1 MAMLKALAQLTRV
14 EHSLMLAIGVL
25 VGQTVALGQL
35 PTAAAFVLA
44 AIPPALVSAAS
55 FAIND
60 YFDLETDRRNKK
72 TDRPLVRGDL
82 SPRTA
87 VALSAAFFAAG
98 IALSAL
104 INTHSLAVIVAF
116 SAVAILYS
124 WVLSKKFLLGNI
136 YIAAAYAIV
145 FAYGAVTVG
154 GKPISTTIIWALTTI
169 ALLTGLGREFMKSI
183 QDMAGDRAAGR
194 RTVPIVIG
202 AQNTAWL
209 TSITYLAG
217 IALTIYLF
225 ATPSIYYLDIAY
237 GLPVAAMDV
246 ILLWISVRILS
257 DTSQKFL
264 RLSRNLT
271 LVAIPLGLIGFLAG
285 ALI

>member
-1 MAMLKALAQLTRV
+1 MLKALAQLTRV

>member
-1 MAMLKALAQLTRV
+1 MLKALAQLTRI

-25 VGQTVALGQL
+25 VGQTIALGQL
-35 PTAAAFVLA
+35 PTAVAFVLA

-72 TDRPLVRGDL
+72 TDRPLVRGEL

-145 FAYGAVTVG
+145 FAYGAVTVD

-202 AQNTAWL
+202 AQNTARL

-225 ATPSIYYLDIAY
+225 AVPSIYYLDIAY

-246 ILLWISVRILS
+246 ILLWISGRILS

-264 RLSRNLT
+264 RMSRNLT
-271 LVAIPLGLIGFLAG
+271 LVAIPLGLVGFLAG